1 MTKAI
6 RIQKPGA
13 AGVLK
18 WVEVEVGNPGPKE
31 VRIRHTAVGLN
42 YIDIYHRSGL
52 YPLPSYPAA
61 LGMEGAGVIEA
72 VGRSVRDLK
81 VGQRVAYA
89 TLPLGSYCEARLI
102 AADRVVPVPAGV
114 SDEIAAAVMLKGMT
128 AEYLIRRTYRVGK
141 NDTILAHAAAG
152 GVGTILCQWA
162 KHLGATVIGTV
173 GSAKKAKIAR
183 ALGCDHVIDYSRQD
197 VAKRV
202 RSITRGAGVAVV
214 FDGVG
219 KATFHGS
226 IDSLAPRGLMV
237 CYGNSSGPAPEID
250 THLLGHK
257 GSLYLTRPSLVTYTA
272 ARSELLA
279 SARALFKV
287 IADGHVKVAVSA
299 SYALKDAGQ
308 AQRELER
315 RKTTG
320 STVLIP

>member
-6 RIQKPGA
+6 LIQEPGA

-18 WVEVEVGNPGPKE
+18 WVDVRVGKPAPKE
-31 VRIRHTAVGLN
+31 VRVRHTAVGLN
-42 YIDIYHRSGL
+42 YIDIYHRSGH
-52 YPLPSYPAA
+52 YPLPQYPAP

-72 VGRSVRDLK
+72 VGRSVRGLK

-89 TLPLGSYCEARLI
+89 TLPLGAYAQARLI
-102 AADRVVPVPAGV
+102 AADRVVPVPAEV

-141 NDTILAHAAAG
+141 NDTILVHAAAG

-173 GSAKKAKIAR
+173 GSARKARLAR

-197 VAKRV
+197 VAARV
-202 RSITRGAGVAVV
+202 QRITRGAGVPVV

-219 KATFHGS
+219 KATFSAS

-237 CYGNSSGPAPEID
+237 CFGNASGPAPLID
-250 THLLGHK
+250 THMLGHK

-272 ARSELLA
+272 VRSDLLA

-287 IADGHVKVAVSA
+287 IAEGHVKVGVSA
-299 SYALKDAGQ
+299 TFALKDAAK
-308 AQRELER
+308 AQRALEKR
-315 RKTTG
+315 QTTG

>member
-42 YIDIYHRSGL
+42 FIDIYHRSGH
-52 YPLPSYPAA
+52 YPLPSYPAP

-72 VGRSVRDLK
+72 VGRGVRDLK

-89 TLPLGSYCEARLI
+89 TIPLGSYSEARLI
-102 AADRVVPVPAGV
+102 AADRVVPLAPGI

-141 NDTILAHAAAG
+141 ADTILVHAAAG

-162 KHLGATVIGTV
+162 KHLGATVIGAV
-173 GSAKKAKIAR
+173 GSAKKAKLAR
-183 ALGCDHVIDYSRQD
+183 GLGCDHVIDYSRHD
-197 VAKRV
+197 VAQRV
-202 RSITRGAGVAVV
+202 RKITKGAGVPVV

-219 KATFHGS
+219 KATFQGS

-237 CYGNSSGPAPEID
+237 CFGNASGPQPLID
-250 THLLGHK
+250 THMLSAK

-287 IADGHVKVAVSA
+287 IADGRVKVGVSA
-299 SYALKDAGQ
+299 SYALKDA
-308 AQRELER
+308 ARAHRELET

>member
-18 WVEVEVGNPGPKE
+18 WVEVEVGKPGPKE

-42 YIDIYHRSGL
+42 YIDIYQRSGL
-52 YPLPSYPAA
+52 YPLPKYPAA

-89 TLPLGSYCEARLI
+89 SMPIGSYSEARLI
-102 AADRVVPVPAGV
+102 AADRLVPLPPEI
-114 SDEIAAAVMLKGMT
+114 SDEIAAAVLLKGMT

-141 NDTILAHAAAG
+141 SDTILVHAAAG
-152 GVGTILCQWA
+152 GVGLILCQWA
-162 KHLGATVIGTV
+162 KHLGATVIGTA
-173 GSAKKAKIAR
+173 GSPKKAKLAR
-183 ALGCDHVIDYSRQD
+183 AHGCDHVIDYSRHD
-197 VAKRV
+197 VAQRV
-202 RSITRGAGVAVV
+202 RKITRGVGVPVV

-219 KATFHGS
+219 KATFQGS
-226 IDSLAPRGLMV
+226 LDSLVPRGLMV
-237 CYGNSSGPAPEID
+237 CFGNASGPVPPVD
-250 THLLGHK
+250 THTLSAK

-287 IADGHVKVAVSA
+287 MAAGHVKVSVSG
-299 SYALKDAGQ
+299 SYALKDA
-308 AQRELER
+308 ARAHRELEQ